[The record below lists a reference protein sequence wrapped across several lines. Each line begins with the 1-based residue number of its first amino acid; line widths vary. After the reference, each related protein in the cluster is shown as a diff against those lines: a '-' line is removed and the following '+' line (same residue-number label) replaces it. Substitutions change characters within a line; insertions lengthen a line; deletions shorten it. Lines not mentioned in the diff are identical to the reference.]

1 MSPIILIGTH
11 RSGTSW
17 LGQVLSS
24 HPSLGYCKEPR
35 YIWSWGNNYK
45 RDDILT
51 KNNATPRIINHIRQR
66 FDKFLKNQGKERLI
80 EKTPSN
86 CLRLSFIRA
95 VYPEAK
101 ILHIIRDG
109 RSVFSSANEI
119 LNTGYYRQDVLSRRL
134 LEMFSETP
142 IWELPAQIPRITE
155 TLKSKLTGRPLK
167 FWGPRPRNWHEWIKQ
182 DPPNVILAKQ
192 WTATINQA
200 IFDSALIDSNNNYY
214 YRFSYEEI
222 MTKPRKIMAD
232 IVDFAELSDAEDLIN
247 YVESTVDP
255 SRQNKWRKVL
265 NEVTL
270 EEIKPYMQSTLNQL
284 GYEW

>member
-24 HPSLGYCKEPR
+24 HSSLGYWKEPR

-45 RDDILT
+45 PDDILT
-51 KNNATPRIINHIRQR
+51 NANATPRIVSHIRQR
-66 FDKFLKNQGKERLI
+66 FDKFVKNQGKERLL

-86 CLRLSFIRA
+86 SLRLSFIRA

-109 RSVFSSANEI
+109 RSVFNSANEI
-119 LNTGYYRQDVLSRRL
+119 LNTGYYRQEVLSRRL
-134 LEMFSETP
+134 LEMFLETP
-142 IWELPAQIPRITE
+142 TWEIPAHLSRIAE
-155 TLKSKLTGRPLK
+155 TLKSKLTGRPLR
-167 FWGPRPRNWHEWIKQ
+167 FWGPRPQGWREWIKN
-182 DPPNVILAKQ
+182 DSPNVILAKQ

-200 IFDSALIDSNNNYY
+200 TRDSALINSNNYY
-214 YRFSYEEI
+214 RFYYEELMTRPREI
-222 MTKPRKIMAD
+222 MSN
-232 IVDFAELSDAEDLIN
+232 IVDFAELSDTTDLIN
-247 YVESTVDP
+247 YVENTVEP
-255 SRQNKWRKVL
+255 TRQNKWRKLL
-265 NEVTL
+265 NETTL
-270 EEIKPYMQSTLNQL
+270 EEIRPYMESTLSQL